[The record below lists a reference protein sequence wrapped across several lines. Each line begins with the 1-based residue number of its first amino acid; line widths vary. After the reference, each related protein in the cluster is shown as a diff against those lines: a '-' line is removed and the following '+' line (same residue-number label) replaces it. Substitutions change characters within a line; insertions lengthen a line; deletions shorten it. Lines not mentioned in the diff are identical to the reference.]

1 MTGGSRLPLL
11 VVQYAISGN
20 TRRTEHWALAAV
32 TDIDQSSA
40 RIFHMKGNTD
50 TFALDVLD
58 VPNIT
63 KSRSYR
69 GGFQVGEISGSRLHD
84 LELWV
89 TQIPVHRNNPKWDCQ
104 TWVIEMLREMHMDG
118 RAVVFDGVS
127 ESGIRKALGE
137 EMANDEVGDELV
149 DERLKN

>member
-1 MTGGSRLPLL
+1 MTGSRLPLL

-20 TRRTEHWALAAV
+20 IRRTEHWALAAV

-50 TFALDVLD
+50 TFSLDVLD
-58 VPNIT
+58 VPNLT

-69 GGFQVGEISGSRLHD
+69 GGFQVGEISGSRLRD
-84 LELWV
+84 LERWV

-118 RAVVFDGVS
+118 RAVVFDGIS
-127 ESGIRKALGE
+127 ESRIRKALGE

-149 DERLKN
+149 DERLKG